1 MPRLQAEFFE
11 NHRHRAK
18 PGNRRLQ
25 KISSDEGRKIEPV
38 GAMDLGQ
45 NYT

>member
-1 MPRLQAEFFE
+1 MPRLQAKFFE
-11 NHRHRAK
+11 NHRHRTK
-18 PGNRRLQ
+18 PGKRRLQ
-25 KISSDEGRKIEPV
+25 KICADEGREIQPV